1 MTKTQVEEHLG
12 LKPYNLKAINDSSH
26 TYIYVYRLTDR
37 KTLPFNTKPLNGKE
51 ALGKYTQ
58 LAITYSNA
66 DKLLSVE
73 SCTLCP
79 DNLVTTS
86 KIDFEK
92 VIVFVT
98 VTFPVLLI
106 YFGLKN

>member
-1 MTKTQVEEHLG
+1 MSKTQVEDVLA
-12 LKPYNLKAINDSSH
+12 LKPYNIKAFNDTSQ

-37 KTLPFNTKPLNGKE
+37 KTLPFHTKALNGKE
-51 ALGKYTQ
+51 TIGKYVQ
-58 LAITYSNA
+58 LAICYSN
-66 DKLLSVE
+66 DNKVINIE

-92 VIVFVT
+92 IIVFVT